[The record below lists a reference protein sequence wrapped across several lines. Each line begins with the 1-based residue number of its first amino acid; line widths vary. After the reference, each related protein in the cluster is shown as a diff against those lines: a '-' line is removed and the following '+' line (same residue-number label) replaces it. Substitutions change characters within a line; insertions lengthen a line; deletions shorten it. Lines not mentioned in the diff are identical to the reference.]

1 VLSFLNLLL
10 LLAQVSIV
18 RSGDEFR
25 LSGPDLKQ
33 QYFDVSTG
41 ASPLLGTYRSEGG
54 ALVFRPRFGLD
65 PSLTVKA
72 RYAAP
77 GEKAVEVVF
86 PGRARA
92 AVGTTVVSGVHP
104 SVERVP
110 ANLLKFYVDFSAP
123 MQRGDVWRF
132 IRLLDDQGVAQELP
146 FLEIEQELWDRE
158 QKRLTL
164 LFDPGR
170 IKRGVMPREEGGGA
184 LEVGKS
190 YTLVLDAA
198 WRDAQGLPLAASYRH
213 RFTVGEEDRTPVQP
227 NRWRITAPKSGTRN
241 PLVID
246 LGEPLD
252 HALLGRMITVAGVA
266 GQVELSEQDRRW
278 SFVPQTAWKA
288 GEHRLQVDATLEDLA
303 GNKVL
308 RAFDV
313 DVFERVTQSIDIKVF
328 ELVFF
333 VKQ

>member
-1 VLSFLNLLL
+1 MLSFLNLFL
-10 LLAQVSIV
+10 LLADASIV

-25 LSGPDLKQ
+25 LNGADLQQ
-33 QYFDVSTG
+33 QYFEVSTG

-54 ALVFRPRFGLD
+54 ALVFQPRFALD

-72 RYAAP
+72 RYSVP
-77 GEKAVEVVF
+77 GQKVVEVVF
-86 PGRARA
+86 PGRPKA

-132 IRLLDDQGVAQELP
+132 IRLLDEKGVAQDLP

-198 WRDAQGLPLAASYRH
+198 WRDAQGLPMAASYTH
-213 RFTVGEEDRTPVQP
+213 RFEVGEEDRTPVQP
-227 NRWRITAPKSGTRN
+227 IRWRIAAPKAGTRE
-241 PLVID
+241 PLVLD
-246 LGEPLD
+246 FDEALD
-252 HALLGRMITVAGVA
+252 HALLARMISVAGVS
-266 GQVELSEQDRRW
+266 GEVKLSERDSRW
-278 SFVPQTAWKA
+278 SFIPDTAWNA
-288 GEHRLQVDATLEDLA
+288 GEHRLKIDATLEDLA
-303 GNKVL
+303 GNKVS

-313 DVFERVTQSIDIKVF
+313 DVFERVTERIDIRFF
-328 ELVFF
+328 ELAFF
-333 VKQ
+333 VRQ